1 MKLMNAQKEMLLR
14 WVDEDREEILDFLS
28 RFIRAKSPNPP
39 GDTRDAA
46 DYVCSFLD
54 QKSIPYQIIVPRTEM
69 PNIVSSFDG
78 RVPGRHLVLNGHM
91 DVFPVGD
98 ASKWNHDPWGGEIV
112 EGKIYGRGAADMKA
126 GTTATIFTIIYLHRL
141 RKELNGRLTL
151 TCVSDEE
158 TFGPW
163 GARYLMEHHPEVHG
177 DCCLNG
183 EPSSPY
189 TIRIGEKGLLWI
201 AFTIETRGAHGAY
214 PHVTASANKIAG
226 RLMAELETLSSI
238 KPSTPANLAAALAGE
253 TETIDKALGQG
264 AAEILNK
271 VTVNIGT
278 IDGGVKVNMIPGKCV
293 MECDIRLPVNL
304 DKETVLAE
312 LNRICDNYSG
322 LSYLVINHTPPSFC
336 DPDNSMLHCLQSNT
350 KEIIGI
356 DPKPIVS
363 LGGTDARLWR
373 HKGIPAFVYGP
384 FPRNMGAADEYVEV
398 EEFLNILKIHLLS
411 SFDYLQGA

>member
-1 MKLMNAQKEMLLR
+1 MNGQKEMLLR
-14 WVDEDREEILDFLS
+14 WVDDDREDILNFLS
-28 RFIRAKSPNPP
+28 RFIQAKSPNPP

-46 DYVCSFLD
+46 DHVCSFLAL
-54 QKSIPYQIIVPRTEM
+54 KSIPYQIIAPRSEM

-78 RVPGRHLVLNGHM
+78 NVPGRHLVLNGHI

-98 ASKWNHDPWGGEIV
+98 ASKWNHDPWGGKIV
-112 EGKIYGRGAADMKA
+112 DGKIYGRGAADMKA
-126 GTTATIFTIIYLHRL
+126 GTTASIFTFIYLHRL
-141 RKELNGRLTL
+141 REKLKGRLTL

-163 GARYLMEHHPEVHG
+163 GARYLMDHNSEVHG

-214 PHVTASANKIAG
+214 PHITSSANKIAG

-238 KPSTPANLAAALAGE
+238 KPSTPANLAVALTGE

-278 IDGGVKVNMIPGKCV
+278 INGGVKVNMIPGKCV

-304 DKETVLAE
+304 DKETVMAE

-322 LSYLVINHTPPSFC
+322 VSYRVINHTPPSFC
-336 DPDNSMLHCLQSNT
+336 DPDNPMVHCLQSNA

-356 DPKPIVS
+356 KPKPIVS

-398 EEFLNILKIHLLS
+398 EEFLNILKIHLRS